1 MDVAVEA
8 VVRSGINDPGWSRR
22 YIRAAVGMDSFSGAV
37 AIQGVLL
44 VRFALGLAHPV
55 EIALG
60 LAITTAWPL
69 TLALVGGYDRRN
81 IGDGADEYRKVIHS
95 AGILASVVAISAYS
109 TQTSIA
115 RSYVMAGIPICALLS
130 LGVRYGLRKRLHH
143 RRRNGE
149 CLRRVVAVGHWTS
162 VLDLH
167 AQFSRERHHGM
178 RLVAACVPPD
188 QAGQLPAQ
196 VDGFPVLGD
205 FGNVREVVAAAQADS
220 VAVLACP
227 ELDGH
232 ALRRLAWQLEDRGTE
247 LLVATALME
256 VAGPRINI
264 RPVAGLALLHVEHP
278 DIKGI
283 RQVVKGV
290 FDRVM
295 ATLALFVLLPFMLV
309 IATAIRISSPGPALF
324 RQARVGKHGETF
336 TVYKFRTMT
345 ADAERRK
352 ITLRAF
358 DDDGNGV
365 LFKLRND
372 PRVTPLGSWLRR
384 YSLDELTQLINVVKG
399 EMSLVGPRP
408 PLPEEVEQYGTDVRR
423 RLLVKPGMTGL
434 WQVSGRSDL
443 TWEES
448 VRLDLRYVEN
458 WSLTLDVLIL
468 WKTWSAVVGGRGAY

>member
-1 MDVAVEA
+1 MGVALEE
-8 VVRSGINDPGWSRR
+8 VVRSGISDPGWSRR
-22 YIRAAVGMDSFSGAV
+22 YIRAAVGMDIICGVV
-37 AIQGVLL
+37 AIQGVVL
-44 VRFALGLAHPV
+44 VRIALGIAHPV
-55 EIALG
+55 EIPLG

-95 AGILASVVAISAYS
+95 AGILASVVAITAYV

-115 RSYVMAGIPICALLS
+115 RSYVMAGIPICALLT
-130 LGVRYGLRKRLHH
+130 LGVRYGMRKRLH
-143 RRRNGE
+143 RRRRAGE
-149 CLRRVVAVGHWTS
+149 CLRRVVVVGHWTS
-162 VLDLH
+162 VLELH
-167 AQFSRERHHGM
+167 GQFSRERYHGM
-178 RLVAACVPPD
+178 RIVAACVPPD

-205 FGNVREVVAAAQADS
+205 FKNVPEVVVASQADS

-283 RQVVKGV
+283 RQVIKSV

-295 ATLALFVLLPFMLV
+295 ATVALLMLLPFML
-309 IATAIRISSPGPALF
+309 ALAAAIRISSPGPALF
-324 RQARVGKHGETF
+324 RQARVGKGGEEF

-345 ADAERRK
+345 IDAESRK
-352 ITLRAF
+352 ITLRTF

-372 PRVTPLGSWLRR
+372 PRVTPLGTWLRR

-408 PLPEEVEQYGTDVRR
+408 PLPEEVAQYGDDVRR

-468 WKTWSAVVGGRGAY
+468 WKTWSAVFGGRGAY